1 MEKIIKYSVLKYCPL
16 NKYSRFDAP
25 LTGVTLG
32 IIFHEE
38 KTGYR
43 EFRHTQDYAVL
54 SKMEP
59 DIDAI
64 ITEKLLT
71 GIKAEVEKPVSHTF
85 EIEEFTKFY
94 LNDFRFTPPQK
105 EKYDDLMG
113 TIQQIYQRLASTTHH
128 LAD

>member
-1 MEKIIKYSVLKYCPL
+1 MEKSIKYSVLKYCPL

-38 KTGYR
+38 QTGYR
-43 EFRHTQDYAVL
+43 EFRHTQDYTIL
-54 SKMEP
+54 SKIEP
-59 DIDAI
+59 DIDSI
-64 ITEKLLT
+64 ITEKLLM
-71 GIKAEVEKPVSHTF
+71 GIKAEVEKPVSHAF

-105 EKYDDLMG
+105 EKYDDLMEA
-113 TIQQIYQRLASTTHH
+113 IQQIYQRLASTTHH